1 MVTQKEEVNDKRTQ
15 EELFRRKDE
24 LRRED
29 MENMG
34 TMGASTGFRRPK
46 HYS

>member
-29 MENMG
+29 MKDMG
-34 TMGASTGFRRPK
+34 TMSATTGFQRPK